1 MLRPYYMPH
10 TILEKIS
17 FGDTL
22 IEAKFPERTRILRPP
37 EPLPPLK
44 NPEQAIRDALA
55 SPLDHEPLSRS
66 VGPRAKVTIAFDDP
80 CMPMVPMRSPDFR
93 EMTITILLEELDKL
107 GVPKQNIQLICANA
121 LHRKWT
127 RRELSTIL
135 GTKITQTFGPS
146 HLYCHDAE
154 DSESLLFLGETERG
168 FEVEVHRA
176 VFESDLFIYVNVTN
190 SAMNGGWKSIVVGL
204 SSFRSIRHH
213 HRPFPGASGKSVMDH
228 KHSSFQKLLGE
239 MGKLVDRELD
249 KRGRR
254 ILTLESVLNTAI
266 PSELIAVFA
275 GHPVKTHEE
284 TLKVVDK
291 QQVLSVQGQSDVMV
305 YGLSN
310 QMDHYSKLSTI
321 NPILV
326 RNLGLSYSFGLYHNK
341 PVVREGGIL
350 ILAHPCPRVF
360 HPLHQPSYQ
369 ELFEEVLPQLQDPY
383 EIWDLYSEDYA
394 HRLEFVHKYR
404 YAYAYHGTHPL
415 ILWGQGAFPIRYVSR
430 VFLAGAS
437 DDEAARRLG
446 FEPFA
451 SLEEALL
458 EAENILGKDC
468 SITYQPMPP
477 FYISSVQ

>member
-1 MLRPYYMPH
+1 MAH
-10 TILEKIS
+10 TISEKVS
-17 FGDTL
+17 FGDTV
-22 IEAKFPERTRILRPP
+22 IQAKFPERVRILRPP
-37 EPLPPLK
+37 EPLSPLK
-44 NPEQAIRDALA
+44 NPEQAIREALA
-55 SPLDHEPLSRS
+55 SPIDHAPLSKS
-66 VGPRAKVTIAFDDP
+66 VGPGARVTIAFDDP
-80 CMPMVPMRSPDFR
+80 CMPMVPMRPSDFR
-93 EMTITILLEELDKL
+93 EMAITILLQELDKL
-107 GVPKQNIQLICANA
+107 GVSKQNITLICANA

-127 RRELSTIL
+127 QKELGTIL
-135 GTKITQTFGPS
+135 GAKITQTFGPS

-154 DSESLLFLGETERG
+154 DPENLFLLGETARG

-176 VFESDLFIYVNVTN
+176 VFESDLFIYVNITN

-228 KHSSFQKLLGE
+228 KRSSFQKLLSE
-239 MGKLVDRELD
+239 MGELVDKEID

-254 ILTLESVLNTAI
+254 ILTIESVLNTAV

-284 TLKVVDK
+284 TLKVIDK
-291 QQVLSVQGQSDVMV
+291 QQVLSIQGQSDVMI

-350 ILAHPCPRVF
+350 ILAHPCPPVF
-360 HPLHQPSYQ
+360 HPLHHPSYK
-369 ELFEEVLPQLQDPY
+369 ELFETVLPQLKDPY
-383 EIWDLYSEDYA
+383 EIWDIYSEDYA
-394 HRLEFVHKYR
+394 HRPEFVHKYR
-404 YAYAYHGTHPL
+404 YAYAYHGAHPL
-415 ILWGQGAFPIRYVSR
+415 ILWGQGAFPLRHVRR
-430 VFLAGAS
+430 VFLAGAT
-437 DDEAARRLG
+437 DFEVARRLG

-451 SLEEALL
+451 TLEDAIA
-458 EAENILGKDC
+458 EAENTLGKDC